1 MDFRTEATVVHRAP
15 EDGIKRLKIHTYGYL
30 MNTTAAFFHASSQR
44 ENIIQALRQH
54 AFNKPD
60 DPAFIFIKN
69 KSLEDQTLSYS
80 ELLFRVS
87 SIAQKLR
94 SQGCEKG
101 QRALLVYPSGLDYV
115 EAFLGCLMAGVVAVP
130 VYPPANKK
138 HIPRILAILRDC
150 QPKVIL
156 STYAESSKTEEL
168 LEDSVDLQGNV
179 TVLCTDNIETDVLS
193 SFQFNDENLVDIA
206 LLQYT
211 SGSTGTPKGVVVT
224 HANLTANQNSISE
237 AFRGNTPGCALG
249 WLPLYHDMGLI
260 GCVIQSVY
268 WGYPYV
274 FMSPFTFLQ
283 HPVSWLKAIH
293 KYRAFR
299 SGGPNFAYDLCAS
312 KLSDEQLEGVDLSSW
327 KIAFCGSEPIRAL
340 TLSKFAARF
349 QHYGFDARNFL
360 PCYGLAEA
368 TLFVSGSQGV
378 AAGPQVIDLDSA
390 AMNVGRVMTASVS
403 NANSRATKVVGS
415 GAVARDID
423 LRIVD
428 PATCKVCEPDII
440 GEIWINGPAVAAG
453 YWQREETS
461 RDVFEA
467 HIEGDASE
475 KKYLRSGD
483 LGFCRDGELFV
494 TGRCKELIIIG
505 GKNYFPHDF
514 ETIAESASHSIR
526 RSHSAAISIE
536 NGSMT
541 EGLALVCEV
550 ERTLR
555 GKTDFDIEAKR
566 IAIAINT
573 EFGVAPKIICFMR
586 PGGMLKTSSGKIQ
599 RSEIRHRLLDGSL
612 EAIHQ
617 WPPQS
622 VQPIELLE
630 TQEVV

>member
-1 MDFRTEATVVHRAP
+1 
-15 EDGIKRLKIHTYGYL
+15 
-30 MNTTAAFFHASSQR
+30 MNTTNNLCIASNLQKT
-44 ENIIQALRQH
+44 IIQALRQH
-54 AFNKPD
+54 AVEKPD
-60 DPAFIFIKN
+60 DPAFIFVKN
-69 KSLEDQTLSYS
+69 KSLEDQTLSYG
-80 ELLFRVS
+80 ELLLRAS
-87 SIAQKLR
+87 SIAQRLK

-115 EAFLGCLMAGVVAVP
+115 ETFLGCLMAGVVAVP

-138 HIPRILAILRDC
+138 HVPRILAILRNSAP
-150 QPKVIL
+150 QVIL
-156 STYAESSKTEEL
+156 STTAESSRIKGL
-168 LEDSVDLQGNV
+168 IEDNADWQGNINI
-179 TVLCTDNIETDVLS
+179 LCTDSIETDAGS
-193 SFQFNDENLVDIA
+193 AKQFNGDNLADIA

-211 SGSTGTPKGVVVT
+211 SGSTGTPKGVVIT
-224 HANLTANQNSISE
+224 HANLVANQKSISE
-237 AFRGNTPGCALG
+237 AFMGQTPGCTAG
-249 WLPLYHDMGLI
+249 WLPLYHDMGI
-260 GCVIQSVY
+260 GCVIQSLF

-283 HPVSWLKAIH
+283 HPASWLKAIH
-293 KYRAFR
+293 KYRAVR
-299 SGGPNFAYDLCAS
+299 SGGPNFAYDLCAT

-327 KIAFCGSEPIRAL
+327 KVAFCGSEPIRAL
-340 TLSKFAARF
+340 TLGKFATRF
-349 QHYGFDARNFL
+349 HRYGFDASNFL

-378 AAGPQVIDLDSA
+378 AAGPQVIELDSA

-403 NANSRATKVVGS
+403 DANSRGTKVVGS
-415 GAVARDID
+415 GVVARDID
-423 LRIVD
+423 LQIVD
-428 PATCKVCEPDII
+428 PATCKLCEPNSI

-453 YWQREETS
+453 YWELEAIS
-461 RDVFEA
+461 RDIFRA
-467 HIEGDASE
+467 RIEGDAS
-475 KKYLRSGD
+475 KKTYLRTGD
-483 LGFCRDGELFV
+483 LGFCKDGELFV

-514 ETIAESASHSIR
+514 EIIAESASHAVR

-555 GKTDFDIEAKR
+555 SKTDFDIEAKR

-617 WPPQS
+617 WPTQPNT
-622 VQPIELLE
+622 VQPIKLLE
-630 TQEVV
+630 TEEVV

>member
-1 MDFRTEATVVHRAP
+1 
-15 EDGIKRLKIHTYGYL
+15 
-30 MNTTAAFFHASSQR
+30 MNMTNDHCNASNLRKS
-44 ENIIQALRQH
+44 IIQALRQH
-54 AFNKPD
+54 AFDKPD
-60 DPAFIFIKN
+60 DPAFIFVKN

-80 ELLFRVS
+80 ELLLRAS
-87 SIAQKLR
+87 SIAQRLK

-156 STYAESSKTEEL
+156 STYAESSRTEGL
-168 LEDSVDLQGNV
+168 VEDSADLQGNI

-193 SFQFNDENLVDIA
+193 GCQFNDDDLVDIA

-224 HANLTANQNSISE
+224 HANLTANQKSISE
-237 AFRGNTPGCALG
+237 AFMGDTPGCTLG

-327 KIAFCGSEPIRAL
+327 KIAFCGSEPIRAQ
-340 TLSKFAARF
+340 TLSKFSARF
-349 QHYGFDARNFL
+349 QRYGFDSKNFL

-378 AAGPQVIDLDSA
+378 AGARVITLDSA
-390 AMNVGRVMTASVS
+390 AMHVGSVVTASVS
-403 NANSRATKVVGS
+403 DANTKVTAVVGS
-415 GAVARDID
+415 GAVGQNID

-428 PATCKVCEPDII
+428 PETRKLCEPNRI
-440 GEIWINGPAVAAG
+440 GEIWVNGPAVASG
-453 YWQREETS
+453 YWEREEIS
-461 RDVFEA
+461 RDVFGA
-467 HIEGDASE
+467 RIEGDASE
-475 KKYLRSGD
+475 KTYLRTGD

-514 ETIAESASHSIR
+514 ETIAESASHAVR

-550 ERTLR
+550 ERIAR
-555 GKTDFDIEAKR
+555 SKIDFDIEAKS
-566 IAIAINT
+566 IATAINT
-573 EFGVAPKIICFMR
+573 EFGVAPKMICFMR

-612 EAIHQ
+612 EAIHY
-617 WPPQS
+617 WPT
-622 VQPIELLE
+622 QPGEAQRIELFELG
-630 TQEVV
+630 EVI

>member
-1 MDFRTEATVVHRAP
+1 
-15 EDGIKRLKIHTYGYL
+15 
-30 MNTTAAFFHASSQR
+30 MNTTTAFSHASSQR
-44 ENIIQALRQH
+44 KNIIQVLRQH
-54 AFNKPD
+54 ALTKPNA
-60 DPAFIFIKN
+60 PAFIFVKN

-80 ELLFRVS
+80 ELLIRAS
-87 SIAQKLR
+87 SIAQRLK

-115 EAFLGCLMAGVVAVP
+115 ESFLGCLMAGVVAVP

-138 HIPRILAILRDC
+138 HVPRILSILKNSSP
-150 QPKVIL
+150 QVIL
-156 STYAESSKTEEL
+156 STTAESSRIKGL
-168 LEDSVDLQGNV
+168 IEDSVDWHGDV
-179 TVLCTDNIETDVLS
+179 KILCTDSIDTEAGSVC
-193 SFQFNDENLVDIA
+193 QFNEDNLADIA

-211 SGSTGTPKGVVVT
+211 SGSTGTPKGVVIT
-224 HANLTANQNSISE
+224 HANLVANQKSISE
-237 AFRGNTPGCALG
+237 AFMSDTPGCTVG
-249 WLPLYHDMGLI
+249 WLPLYHDMGI
-260 GCVIQSVY
+260 GCVIQSLF
-268 WGYPYV
+268 WGYPYA

-283 HPVSWLKAIH
+283 HPASWLKAIH
-293 KYRAFR
+293 KYRAVR

-327 KIAFCGSEPIRAL
+327 KVAFCGSEPIRAL
-340 TLSKFAARF
+340 TLSKFATRF
-349 QHYGFDARNFL
+349 QRHGFDVRSFL

-378 AAGPQVIDLDSA
+378 AAGPQVIELDSA
-390 AMNVGRVMTASVS
+390 ALNVARVMTASVS
-403 NANSRATKVVGS
+403 DASTRVTKVVGS
-415 GAVARDID
+415 GAVAQDVD

-428 PATCKVCEPDII
+428 PATCKLCEPNII

-453 YWQREETS
+453 YWELEEIS
-461 RDVFEA
+461 RDVFRA
-467 HIEGDASE
+467 RIEGDASE
-475 KKYLRSGD
+475 KTYLRTGD
-483 LGFCRDGELFV
+483 LGFCKDDELFV

-514 ETIAESASHSIR
+514 ETIAESASHAVR

-555 GKTDFDIEAKR
+555 SKTDFDIEAKR

-599 RSEIRHRLLDGSL
+599 RSEIRQQLLDGSL
-612 EAIHQ
+612 EAIYQ
-617 WPPQS
+617 WPT
-622 VQPIELLE
+622 QPGTAQRSDLLE
-630 TQEVV
+630 PEEVI